1 MAAWLC
7 MAGCKLLRRDA
18 ERWRLRRL
26 QCMLK
31 VCSQLTGLLTLSDLS
46 TSREGLEVQHNA
58 VC

>member
-31 VCSQLTGLLTLSDLS
+31 VCSQLKGMLTLSDLS